1 MRYTTFIATVL
12 LSLVCLPG
20 ICAASELAPTV
31 PDLNLPSETEEQT
44 SPAPAAKAQTPK
56 AAAVE
61 TPKKTTSSKTKAAP
75 AAKGNKE
82 ISITTANVSND
93 EVMVQ
98 KMNPTLP
105 PVTMEKVR
113 EEMGQQASA
122 PVEKVAEPANRGTG
136 RRTVTEAGVTAAGG
150 TVTKAVPVREET
162 IDPTTSTKTARVTY
176 KPVSDRDPMLSPDDV
191 LLLKHREEERLRAIE
206 LEKQRKIEAE
216 KRRLAELERQ
226 RQLELERLRD
236 PSREIRGKIHINGI
250 IGQEVFI
257 GDKVYTVGK
266 SVLGAKIISIQPD
279 AVVFLYK
286 GQKFTKK
293 VTLK

>member
-1 MRYTTFIATVL
+1 
-12 LSLVCLPG
+12 
-20 ICAASELAPTV
+20 
-31 PDLNLPSETEEQT
+31 
-44 SPAPAAKAQTPK
+44 
-56 AAAVE
+56 
-61 TPKKTTSSKTKAAP
+61 
-75 AAKGNKE
+75 
-82 ISITTANVSND
+82 
-93 EVMVQ
+93 
-98 KMNPTLP
+98 
-105 PVTMEKVR
+105 
-113 EEMGQQASA
+113 
-122 PVEKVAEPANRGTG
+122 
-136 RRTVTEAGVTAAGG
+136 
-150 TVTKAVPVREET
+150 
-162 IDPTTSTKTARVTY
+162 
-176 KPVSDRDPMLSPDDV
+176 